1 MVCNNCVQ
9 HFRELTIY
17 STNDIGYNCFFY
29 CGYLNQ
35 ISSKMLILAQ
45 SCWRTFGK
53 ESFNHKSLILFPQN
67 CKIHKSLFTS

>member
-35 ISSKMLILAQ
+35 ISSKMLILA
-45 SCWRTFGK
+45 
-53 ESFNHKSLILFPQN
+53 
-67 CKIHKSLFTS
+67 